1 MRKGVSTQRKNC
13 SLYFKNNSYDISILY
28 NFRSCRIMFDS
39 LSQLNIS
46 PVGWI
51 LAIFGSFLLGLA
63 KGGIKGLGAIISIIV
78 ALVFGSKASTG
89 IVMPLLMVGDT
100 FAVIYYHRHARWS
113 YLWKLMPWVVIGVII
128 GVWYGKDLRE
138 DQFKIGMAIIILVS
152 AGFMLFTER
161 KRAIRIPDNLFF
173 ASIMGSLAG
182 FTTMVGNLAGPFS
195 DLYFLAIR
203 LPKEIFIGTAAW
215 LFFMTNIVKLPFH
228 IWIWK
233 TINMQS
239 IYTDLILLPSLMLGL
254 MSGIWL
260 VKVINQKQFRSII
273 VVLTIVGATI
283 ILFRN

>member
-1 MRKGVSTQRKNC
+1 
-13 SLYFKNNSYDISILY
+13 
-28 NFRSCRIMFDS
+28 MFDS
-39 LSQLNIS
+39 LAELSIS

-51 LAIFGSFLLGLA
+51 LAIFGSFLLGMA

-100 FAVIYYHRHARWS
+100 FAVIYYNRHARWS
-113 YLWKLMPWVVIGVII
+113 YLWKLMPWVVIGVVI

-138 DQFKIGMAIIILVS
+138 DQFKIGMATIILVS

-161 KRAIRIPDNLFF
+161 KRAIKVPDNLFF
-173 ASIMGSLAG
+173 ASIMGTLAG

-239 IYTDLILLPSLMLGL
+239 IYIDLILLPSLLLGL
-254 MSGIWL
+254 LSGIWL
-260 VKVINQKQFRSII
+260 VRVINQKQFRSII
-273 VVLTIVGATI
+273 VALTIVGAMI